1 MAYFQI
7 IIKQESDK
15 AFRQGEEE
23 VISLNSFRRN
33 FLGHSY
39 QDVPQDRWTMYT
51 KIPGHMFSKGP
62 MSKWNLKWKEHKV
75 E

>member
-7 IIKQESDK
+7 IINQESDK
-15 AFRQGEEE
+15 AFRQGKAED
-23 VISLNSFRRN
+23 VSLNSFRRK
-33 FLGHSY
+33 FLRRSY

-62 MSKWNLKWKEHKV
+62 MSKWNLK
-75 E
+75 